1 MFVKF
6 ILHVLPKFILQPST
20 SVILLEA
27 ASFQKRKGKGS
38 ESEGEEKLCVCRGGG
53 ARRSGGRGW
62 CGRGILYERR
72 IIN

>member
-38 ESEGEEKLCVCRGGG
+38 ESEGEEKLCVCRGGEP
-53 ARRSGGRGW
+53 GGVEGEDGVVGVYCMR
-62 CGRGILYERR
+62 EE
-72 IIN
+72 